1 MEIYRRHAAH
11 FWHVG
16 TFVLTLIQFQRT
28 GRITDILCPSKKR
41 LMTFPPMLLRADS
54 MGMEPNVTVSELG
67 NAGASQATG
76 GAIVEDS
83 DSTYFNVIIGET
95 LRRFTPK
102 VLHPDLMLPI
112 FCSATRGDVAPVKK
126 LSDSPPERKKKAK
139 IASVLDSPSRAE
151 ELLKVTRAVITAVVL
166 VFICLLFVLFRY
178 MYRHKGT
185 YHTNEAKGSEFAETA
200 DAALQGDPAL
210 QDLMDESK
218 KEYFI

>member
-1 MEIYRRHAAH
+1 
-11 FWHVG
+11 
-16 TFVLTLIQFQRT
+16 
-28 GRITDILCPSKKR
+28 
-41 LMTFPPMLLRADS
+41 
-54 MGMEPNVTVSELG
+54 MGMEPNVTVSGLG

-83 DSTYFNVIIGET
+83 DSTYLTSSSEELIKGHACVPET

-126 LSDSPPERKKKAK
+126 LSDSPPEKKKKAK

-151 ELLKVTRAVITAVVL
+151 ELLKVIRAVITAVVL